1 MTANTIQ
8 ELFAK
13 PVDRPIDGVIK
24 ADDERHL
31 QIELE
36 EYVVTRE
43 VSKGLGAFTDA
54 YLHTPSANGVW
65 ISGFFGSGKSHL
77 LKMLSLLLDGE
88 RRIGATDNGELGRRP
103 VEILL
108 PKVEDEILRADLKKA
123 TAIPARSLLFNID
136 QKFDGIGGTHE
147 APILEVFM
155 KVLNELQGYYGN
167 QGYVAQF
174 EHDLNKRGQFEAFKH
189 TYQRVNG
196 RSWDND
202 RDALATVTKRSF
214 AKAYAEQFGGSE
226 DDAINVVNDAKD
238 SYRLSIEGF
247 AGRVKE
253 YLGSQPPGFRLN
265 FFVDE
270 AGQFIG
276 QERSRLLNLQ
286 TVVESL
292 ATATDGRAAVFITSQ
307 ADLEGILGQV
317 KFEQADDL
325 SKIQGRFKTKLTLAS
340 ADVQEVIQ
348 RRLLEKTPQEPEQL
362 IAIYEQEKDNF
373 TTLFR
378 FGDSSIQLKGW
389 SDCQS
394 FCGLYPFHPY
404 QLSLFQIA
412 IQQLAKHSIF
422 EGRNMAV
429 GERSMLSVF
438 QEVAK
443 AIKELPVGRLAS
455 FDQLY
460 DGIRDVIRADKQQTM
475 VTAQNQVGALELRIL
490 KALFLLKWVPG
501 FKSTARNIAI
511 LLIEA
516 PNFDIR
522 AHEQAVKEALIN
534 LESQSYLQRSG
545 EIYEFL
551 TDKEKDVEQEIKR
564 TEVADS
570 VVIKT
575 LHGIVFD
582 DVLRS
587 VKIRFEGSGSGNGND
602 YPFAQKIDDG
612 LIKGK
617 DTDVVVN
624 LVTPEHPNY
633 GNEPV
638 LISRNM
644 GGSELMAI
652 LPAKERLLDQ
662 IRSYLKSDLYIRQ
675 NGGGDDEQ
683 LNSILAVRRSQNS
696 TRRNELTRIAED
708 LLRSAV
714 LVVNGQ
720 TLSVGEGD
728 PKTRFSKAYQEL
740 IRSAFPKLKMIHGNF
755 NEATVAKVVREQDD
769 LLEGS
774 AIQLSEAEQE
784 VLVEV
789 ERSKNQAERLSAEA
803 LVRYFE
809 RKPYG
814 WSPWATLT
822 FVARLYRL
830 GKLELREKD
839 LLSSV
844 EVIEALTNSRR
855 LGGVSVRKQEQF
867 DASAIQALKR
877 FHQELFGVASSGTD
891 ARSSSEALRMAMAD
905 EAQELR
911 ELSAQTSN
919 YPFLAELKPWAEQAE
934 VLSKKGDDYLL
945 NQLSAYKNTWLA
957 ANEDLLTPLKQFL
970 KGHQKTVYDQVKAF
984 EARYGE
990 EFADLP
996 AEQVQPLQ
1004 SLLASARPFAGG
1016 LIPQANNTM
1025 TALQG
1030 LLAQR
1035 LQQVQTEALAQIKAQ
1050 EQRLKA
1056 TDDFQKLE
1064 QEQQEQVLAATTRA
1078 KADVQTASQPGRV
1091 LLRVNRYRSEEVP
1104 RQLQRLAALASP
1116 AETSTATPITV
1127 VAASALKPNCPL
1139 SQITNEAELQQ
1150 WLEALGAAARKEL
1163 DQGHRISL

>member
-8 ELFAK
+8 GLFAK

-31 QIELE
+31 QVELD

-54 YLHTPSANGVW
+54 YLHNPTANGVW

-77 LKMLSLLLDGE
+77 LKMLSLMLDGDK
-88 RRIGATDNGELGRRP
+88 RVGEQDSRP

-108 PKVEDEILRADLKKA
+108 PKVEDEIIRADLKKA
-123 TAIPARSLLFNID
+123 AGIPARSLLFNID

-174 EHDLNKRGQFEAFKH
+174 EHDLTKRGQFEAFKQ
-189 TYQRVNG
+189 TYQRVNS
-196 RSWDND
+196 RSWEND

-214 AKAYAEQFGGSE
+214 AKAYAEQFGGSD
-226 DDAINVVNDAKD
+226 DDAVKVINDAKD

-253 YLGSQPPGFRLN
+253 YLDSQPPGFRLN

-292 ATATDGRAAVFITSQ
+292 ATATDGRATVFITSQ

-348 RRLLEKTPQEPEQL
+348 RRLLAKTPDEPEQL
-362 IAIYEQEKDNF
+362 ISIYEQEKDNF

-378 FGDSSIQLKGW
+378 FGDGSIQLKGW
-389 SDCQS
+389 LDCQG

-404 QLSLFQIA
+404 QLSLFQQA
-412 IQQLAKHSIF
+412 IQSLATHSIF

-475 VTAQNQVGALELRIL
+475 VTAQNQVGPLELRIL
-490 KALFLLKWVPG
+490 KALFLLKWVPQ

-511 LLIEA
+511 LLISE

-522 AHEQAVKEALIN
+522 AHEQAVKDALIN

-545 EIYEFL
+545 EVYEFL

-564 TEVADS
+564 VEVPDS
-570 VVIKT
+570 VVVKT
-575 LHGIVFD
+575 LHGVVFD
-582 DVLRS
+582 DVLRTN
-587 VKIRFEGSGSGNGND
+587 KIRLEGEGSGNGND

-662 IRSYLKSDLYIRQ
+662 IRSYLKTDLYIRQ
-675 NGGGDDEQ
+675 NSGGEDEA
-683 LNSILAVRRSQNS
+683 LNAILAVRSRQNS
-696 TRRNELTRIAED
+696 TRRQEITQIADD
-708 LLRSAV
+708 LLRTAT

-728 PKTRFSKAYQEL
+728 PKNRFSKACQEL
-740 IRSAFPKLKMIHGNF
+740 IRSAFPKLKMIHGSF
-755 NEATVAKVVREQDD
+755 NEATVAQVVRDQDD
-769 LLEGS
+769 LLDGL
-774 AIQLSEAEQE
+774 AVQLSEAEQE

-814 WSPWATLT
+814 WSQWATLT
-822 FVARLYRL
+822 FIARLYRL
-830 GKLELREKD
+830 GKLELREKE

-844 EVIEALTNSRR
+844 EVIEALTNSRK
-855 LGGVSVRKQEQF
+855 LGGVTVRKQDQF
-867 DASAIQALKR
+867 DTSTVNALKR
-877 FHQELFGVASSGTD
+877 FHQELFNGQGLGTD
-891 ARSSSEALRMAMAD
+891 ARSTCEAFRMAMAE
-905 EAQELR
+905 EAQDLR
-911 ELSAQTSN
+911 EIAAQAAN
-919 YPFLAELKPWAEQAE
+919 YPFLAAVKPWAEQAE
-934 VLSKKGDDYLL
+934 AMAKKDDGYLL
-945 NQLSAYKNTWLA
+945 NQLGTFKDSWLDA
-957 ANEDLLTPLKQFL
+957 EEDLLTPLKQFL
-970 KGHQKTVYDQVKAF
+970 NGNQKTVYDQVRAF
-984 EARYGE
+984 ELRYGDE
-990 EFADLP
+990 LADLP
-996 AEQVQPLQ
+996 ADLVAPMRT
-1004 SLLASARPFAGG
+1004 LLASDRPYAGG
-1016 LIPQANNTM
+1016 LIPQATN
-1025 TALQG
+1025 ALTELQQQ
-1030 LLAQR
+1030 LEQR
-1035 LQQVQTEALAQIKAQ
+1035 LQQAQAKALQ
-1050 EQRLKA
+1050 EISEQEERLRA
-1056 TDDFQKLE
+1056 DADFQNLNP
-1064 QEQQEQVLAATTRA
+1064 EQQAEVLAPTAAA
-1078 KADVQTASQPGRV
+1078 KSDVQGSNKAGTA
-1091 LLRVNRYRSEEVP
+1091 LLRVNRYRSDEVP
-1104 RQLQRLAALASP
+1104 KQLQRMAALVAP
-1116 AETSTATPITV
+1116 PDRPTPEVIRV
-1127 VAASALKPNCPL
+1127 VPASALKVNCPL
-1139 SQITNEAELQQ
+1139 SQITNHVELQQ
-1150 WLEALGAAARKEL
+1150 WLDALRAAAQVEL

>member
-1 MTANTIQ
+1 MTATTIQ
-8 ELFAK
+8 GLFAK

-31 QIELE
+31 QVELD

-54 YLHTPSANGVW
+54 YLHNPTANGVW

-77 LKMLSLLLDGE
+77 LKMLSLMLDGDK
-88 RRIGATDNGELGRRP
+88 RVGEQDSRP

-108 PKVEDEILRADLKKA
+108 PKVEDEIIRADLKKA

-174 EHDLNKRGQFEAFKH
+174 EHDLNKRDQFEAFKQ

-196 RSWDND
+196 RSWEND

-226 DDAINVVNDAKD
+226 DDAIKVVSDAKD

-253 YLGSQPPGFRLN
+253 YLNSQPPGFRLN

-292 ATATDGRAAVFITSQ
+292 ATATDGRATVFITSQ

-348 RRLLEKTPQEPEQL
+348 RRLLAKDPVEPEKL
-362 IAIYEQEKDNF
+362 ISIYEQEKENF

-378 FGDSSIQLKGW
+378 FGDGSIQLKGW

-404 QLSLFQIA
+404 QLSLFQQA
-412 IQQLAKHSIF
+412 IQSLATHSIF

-475 VTAQNQVGALELRIL
+475 VTAQNQVGELELRIL
-490 KALFLLKWVPG
+490 KALFLLKWVPQ

-511 LLIEA
+511 LLIQE

-522 AHEQAVKEALIN
+522 AHEQAVKDALIN

-564 TEVADS
+564 VEVPDS
-570 VVIKT
+570 VVVKT
-575 LHGIVFD
+575 LHGVVFD

-587 VKIRFEGSGSGNGND
+587 NKIRFEDIGND

-612 LIKGK
+612 LIKGR
-617 DTDVVVN
+617 DTDVMVN

-633 GNEPV
+633 GSEGI
-638 LISRNM
+638 LHSRNM
-644 GGSELMAI
+644 GGTELMAI
-652 LPAKERLLDQ
+652 LPAKDRLLDQ
-662 IRSYLKSDLYIRQ
+662 IRSYLKTDLYIRQ
-675 NGGGDDEQ
+675 NSGGEDEA
-683 LNSILAVRRSQNS
+683 LNAILAVRSRQNS
-696 TRRNELTRIAED
+696 ARRQEITQIADD
-708 LLRSAV
+708 LLRTAV

-728 PKTRFSKAYQEL
+728 PKNRFSKAYQEL
-740 IRSAFPKLKMIHGNF
+740 IRSAFPKLKMIRGSF
-755 NEATVAKVVREQDD
+755 SEATVAQVVKEQDD

-784 VLVEV
+784 VLVDV
-789 ERSKNQAERLSAEA
+789 ERLQKLGERLSAED
-803 LVRYFE
+803 LVR
-809 RKPYG
+809 K
-814 WSPWATLT
+814 
-822 FVARLYRL
+822 
-830 GKLELREKD
+830 
-839 LLSSV
+839 
-844 EVIEALTNSRR
+844 
-855 LGGVSVRKQEQF
+855 
-867 DASAIQALKR
+867 
-877 FHQELFGVASSGTD
+877 
-891 ARSSSEALRMAMAD
+891 
-905 EAQELR
+905 
-911 ELSAQTSN
+911 
-919 YPFLAELKPWAEQAE
+919 
-934 VLSKKGDDYLL
+934 
-945 NQLSAYKNTWLA
+945 
-957 ANEDLLTPLKQFL
+957 
-970 KGHQKTVYDQVKAF
+970 F
-984 EARYGE
+984 EARPYG
-990 EFADLP
+990 
-996 AEQVQPLQ
+996 
-1004 SLLASARPFAGG
+1004 
-1016 LIPQANNTM
+1016 
-1025 TALQG
+1025 
-1030 LLAQR
+1030 
-1035 LQQVQTEALAQIKAQ
+1035 
-1050 EQRLKA
+1050 
-1056 TDDFQKLE
+1056 
-1064 QEQQEQVLAATTRA
+1064 
-1078 KADVQTASQPGRV
+1078 
-1091 LLRVNRYRSEEVP
+1091 
-1104 RQLQRLAALASP
+1104 
-1116 AETSTATPITV
+1116 
-1127 VAASALKPNCPL
+1127 
-1139 SQITNEAELQQ
+1139 
-1150 WLEALGAAARKEL
+1150 
-1163 DQGHRISL
+1163 

>member
-1 MTANTIQ
+1 MTATTIQ
-8 ELFAK
+8 GLFAK

-31 QIELE
+31 QVELD

-54 YLHTPSANGVW
+54 YLHNPTANGVW

-77 LKMLSLLLDGE
+77 LKMLSLMLDGDK
-88 RRIGATDNGELGRRP
+88 RVGEQDSRP

-108 PKVEDEILRADLKKA
+108 PKVEDEIIRADLKKA

-174 EHDLNKRGQFEAFKH
+174 EHDLNKRGQFEAFKQ

-196 RSWDND
+196 RSWEND

-226 DDAINVVNDAKD
+226 DDAIKVVSDAKD

-253 YLGSQPPGFRLN
+253 YLDSQPPSFRLN

-292 ATATDGRAAVFITSQ
+292 ATATDGRATVFITSQ

-348 RRLLEKTPQEPEQL
+348 RRLLAKNPDEPDQL
-362 IAIYEQEKDNF
+362 IAIYEQEKENF

-378 FGDSSIQLKGW
+378 FGDGSIQLKGW
-389 SDCQS
+389 GDCQG

-404 QLSLFQIA
+404 QLSLFQQA
-412 IQQLAKHSIF
+412 IQSLATHSIF

-475 VTAQNQVGALELRIL
+475 VTAQNQVGPLELRIL
-490 KALFLLKWVPG
+490 KALFLLKWVPQ

-511 LLIEA
+511 LLIQA

-522 AHEQAVKEALIN
+522 AHEQAVKDALIN

-545 EIYEFL
+545 EVYEFL

-564 TEVADS
+564 VEVPDS
-570 VVIKT
+570 VVVKT
-575 LHGIVFD
+575 LHGVVFD
-582 DVLRS
+582 DVLRTN
-587 VKIRFEGSGSGNGND
+587 KIRLEGEGSGNGND

-662 IRSYLKSDLYIRQ
+662 IRSYLKTDLYIRQ
-675 NGGGDDEQ
+675 NSGGEDEA
-683 LNSILAVRRSQNS
+683 LNAILAVRSRQNS
-696 TRRNELTRIAED
+696 TRRQEITQIADD
-708 LLRSAV
+708 LLRTAV

-728 PKTRFSKAYQEL
+728 PKNRFSKAYQEL
-740 IRSAFPKLKMIHGNF
+740 IRSAFPKLKMIRGNF
-755 NEATVAKVVREQDD
+755 SEATVAQVVKEQDD

-814 WSPWATLT
+814 WSNWATLT
-822 FVARLYRL
+822 FIARLYRL
-830 GKLELREKD
+830 GKLELREKE

-844 EVIEALTNSRR
+844 EVIEALTNSRK

-867 DASAIQALKR
+867 DTSTVNALKR
-877 FHQELFGVASSGTD
+877 FHQELFNVQSLGTD
-891 ARSSSEALRMAMAD
+891 ARSTCEAFRMAMAE
-905 EAQELR
+905 EAQDLR
-911 ELSAQTSN
+911 EMAAQAHS
-919 YPFLAELKPWAEQAE
+919 YSFLTAVKPWAEQAE
-934 VLSKKGDDYLL
+934 AMARKDDAYLL
-945 NQLSAYKNTWLA
+945 NQLGSFKDSWLDA
-957 ANEDLLTPLKQFL
+957 EEDLLTPLKQFL
-970 KGHQKTVYDQVKAF
+970 KGNQKTVYDQVKAF
-984 EARYGE
+984 EARYGDDL
-990 EFADLP
+990 ADLP
-996 AEQVQPLQ
+996 ADLVAPMRT
-1004 SLLASARPFAGG
+1004 LLTSDRPYAGG
-1016 LIPQANNTM
+1016 LIPQATN
-1025 TALQG
+1025 ALTE
-1030 LLAQR
+1030 
-1035 LQQVQTEALAQIKAQ
+1035 LQQQL
-1050 EQRLKA
+1050 EQRLLQAQAKA
-1056 TDDFQKLE
+1056 LQEISEQEERLRADADFQNLNP
-1064 QEQQEQVLAATTRA
+1064 EQQAEVLAPTAAA
-1078 KADVQTASQPGRV
+1078 KSDVQGSNKAGTA
-1091 LLRVNRYRSEEVP
+1091 LLRVNRYRSDEVP
-1104 RQLQRLAALASP
+1104 KQLQRMAALVAP
-1116 AETSTATPITV
+1116 PDRPTPEVIRV
-1127 VAASALKPNCPL
+1127 VPASALKVNCPL
-1139 SQITNEAELQQ
+1139 SQITNHVELQQ
-1150 WLEALGAAARKEL
+1150 WLDALRAAAQVEL

>member
-1 MTANTIQ
+1 MTATTIQ
-8 ELFAK
+8 ELFSK
-13 PVDRPIDGVIK
+13 RVDRPIDGVIK

-31 QIELE
+31 QVELD
-36 EYVVTRE
+36 EYVITRE
-43 VSKGLGAFTDA
+43 VSKGLGAFIDA
-54 YLHTPSANGVW
+54 YLHNPTANGVW

-77 LKMLSLLLDGE
+77 LKMLSLMLDGE
-88 RRIGATDNGELGRRP
+88 KRVGPHNSRP

-174 EHDLNKRGQFEAFKH
+174 EHDLNKRGQFEAFKQ
-189 TYQRVNG
+189 TYERVNG

-226 DDAINVVNDAKD
+226 DDAIKVINDAKD

-247 AGRVKE
+247 ASRVKE

-292 ATATDGRAAVFITSQ
+292 ASATDGRATVFITSQ

-348 RRLLEKTPQEPEQL
+348 RRLLAKTPDEPEQL
-362 IAIYEQEKDNF
+362 IDIYEREKDNF

-378 FGDSSIQLKGW
+378 FGDGSIQLKGW
-389 SDCQS
+389 SDCQG

-404 QLSLFQIA
+404 QLSLFQQA
-412 IQQLAKHSIF
+412 IQSLATHSIF

-438 QEVAK
+438 QQVAM

-460 DGIRDVIRADKQQTM
+460 DGINEVIRGDKKQTM
-475 VTAQNQVGALELRIL
+475 VLAQNRVDPLELRIL
-490 KALFLLKWVPG
+490 KALFLLKWVPQ

-511 LLIEA
+511 LLIQE

-522 AHEQAVKEALIN
+522 AHEQAIREALIS

-570 VVIKT
+570 QVIKT
-575 LHGIVFD
+575 LHGVVFD
-582 DVLRS
+582 DVLRNN
-587 VKIRFEGSGSGNGND
+587 KIRFEGEGSGNGND

-617 DTDVVVN
+617 ETDVVVN
-624 LVTPEHPNY
+624 LITPEHPHY
-633 GNEPV
+633 GNEAI
-638 LISRNM
+638 LHSRNF

-652 LPAKERLLDQ
+652 IPAEGRLTEQ
-662 IRSYLKSDLYIRQ
+662 VRSYLKTDLYIRQ
-675 NGGGDDEQ
+675 NSGSDDET
-683 LNSILAVRRSQNS
+683 LNSILAVRNRQNT
-696 TRRNELTRIAED
+696 TRRQEINLLAAD
-708 LLRSAV
+708 LLRKAT

-728 PKTRFSKAYQEL
+728 PKIRFNKAYQEL
-740 IRSAFPKLKMIHGNF
+740 ILSAFPKLKMIHGSF
-755 NEATVAKVVREQDD
+755 SEATVAKVVKEQDD

-789 ERSKNQAERLSAEA
+789 ERQLKLGERLTAAYLVGKFEA
-803 LVRYFE
+803 
-809 RKPYG
+809 KPYG
-814 WSPWATLT
+814 WGNWATLT
-822 FVARLYRL
+822 FIARLYRL
-830 GKLELREKD
+830 GKLELREKE

-844 EVIEALTNSRR
+844 EVIDALTNSRR
-855 LGGVSVRKQEQF
+855 LPGVNVRKQDQF
-867 DASAIQALKR
+867 DTSSVNALQR
-877 FHQELFGVASSGTD
+877 FHQDLFGVQGKGTD
-891 ARSSSEALRMAMAD
+891 ARSTAEAFRMAMAD
-905 EAQELR
+905 EAQELGVI
-911 ELSAQTSN
+911 SVKADA
-919 YPFLAELKPWAEQAE
+919 YPFLAAIEPWAKQAGE
-934 VLSKKGDDYLL
+934 LSKKDDGYLL
-945 NQLSAYKNTWLA
+945 NQLSSFKADWLDA
-957 ANEDLLTPLKQFL
+957 EQELLTPLKQFI
-970 KGHQKTVYDQVKAF
+970 KGNQKTVYDQVKAF
-984 EARYGE
+984 EARYGD
-990 EFADLP
+990 EFADFP
-996 AEQVQPLQ
+996 TDQVEPLRA
-1004 SLLASARPFAGG
+1004 LLASSKPYGGG
-1016 LIPQANNTM
+1016 LIPKAS
-1025 TALQG
+1025 TAMVELQNQ
-1030 LLAQR
+1030 LERR
-1035 LQQVQTEALAQIKAQ
+1035 LQQMQEAALQQIEEQ
-1050 EQRLKA
+1050 EARLKA
-1056 TDDFQKLE
+1056 DAAYQQLSG
-1064 QEQQEQVLAATTRA
+1064 EQQSQVLEATIKA
-1078 KADVQTASQPGRV
+1078 KADVHSALQPGRV
-1091 LLRVNRYRSEEVP
+1091 TMRVNRYRNEEVP
-1104 RQLQRLAALASP
+1104 KQLQLVAALAAP
-1116 AETSTATPITV
+1116 ADMGQAVLIKV
-1127 VAASALKPNCPL
+1127 VAAASL
-1139 SQITNEAELQQ
+1139 SPSCSLNQISNSAELQQ
-1150 WLEALGAAARKEL
+1150 WLEAVRAAAQNEL
-1163 DQGHRISL
+1163 DQGHWISL

>member
-1 MTANTIQ
+1 
-8 ELFAK
+8 
-13 PVDRPIDGVIK
+13 
-24 ADDERHL
+24 
-31 QIELE
+31 
-36 EYVVTRE
+36 
-43 VSKGLGAFTDA
+43 
-54 YLHTPSANGVW
+54 VW

-77 LKMLSLLLDGE
+77 LKMLSLMLDGDKRVPSE
-88 RRIGATDNGELGRRP
+88 QPGEQSKRP

-174 EHDLNKRGQFEAFKH
+174 EHDLNKRGQFEAFKQ

-196 RSWDND
+196 RSWEND

-226 DDAINVVNDAKD
+226 DDAIKVVSDAKD

-253 YLGSQPPGFRLN
+253 YLDSQPPSFRLN

-292 ATATDGRAAVFITSQ
+292 ATATDGRATVFITSQ

-348 RRLLEKTPQEPEQL
+348 RRLLAKNPDEPDQL
-362 IAIYEQEKDNF
+362 IAIYEQEKENF

-378 FGDSSIQLKGW
+378 FGDGSIQLKGW
-389 SDCQS
+389 GDCQG

-404 QLSLFQIA
+404 QLSLFQQA
-412 IQQLAKHSIF
+412 IQSLATHSIF

-475 VTAQNQVGALELRIL
+475 VTAQNQVGPLELRIL
-490 KALFLLKWVPG
+490 KALFLLKWVPQ

-511 LLIEA
+511 LLIQA

-522 AHEQAVKEALIN
+522 AHEQAVKDALIN

-545 EIYEFL
+545 EVYEFL

-564 TEVADS
+564 VEVPDS
-570 VVIKT
+570 VVVKT
-575 LHGIVFD
+575 LHGVVFD
-582 DVLRS
+582 DVLRTN
-587 VKIRFEGSGSGNGND
+587 KIRLEGEGSGNGND

-662 IRSYLKSDLYIRQ
+662 IRSYLKTDLYIRQ
-675 NGGGDDEQ
+675 NSGGEDEA
-683 LNSILAVRRSQNS
+683 LNAILAVRSRQNS
-696 TRRNELTRIAED
+696 TRRQEITQIADD
-708 LLRSAV
+708 LLRTAV

-728 PKTRFSKAYQEL
+728 PKNRFSKAYQEL
-740 IRSAFPKLKMIHGNF
+740 IRSAFPKLKMIRGNF
-755 NEATVAKVVREQDD
+755 SEATVAQVVKEQDD

-814 WSPWATLT
+814 WSNWATLT
-822 FVARLYRL
+822 FIARLYRL
-830 GKLELREKD
+830 GKLELREKE

-844 EVIEALTNSRR
+844 EVIEALTNSRK

-867 DASAIQALKR
+867 DTSSVNALKR
-877 FHQELFGVASSGTD
+877 FHQELFNVQSLGTD
-891 ARSSSEALRMAMAD
+891 ARSTCEAFRMAMAE
-905 EAQELR
+905 EAQDLR
-911 ELSAQTSN
+911 EMAAQAHS
-919 YPFLAELKPWAEQAE
+919 YSFLTAVKPWAEQAE
-934 VLSKKGDDYLL
+934 AMARKDDAYLL
-945 NQLSAYKNTWLA
+945 NQLGSFKDSWLDA
-957 ANEDLLTPLKQFL
+957 EEDLLTPLKQFL
-970 KGHQKTVYDQVKAF
+970 KGNQKSVYDQVKAF
-984 EARYGE
+984 EARYGDDL
-990 EFADLP
+990 ADLP
-996 AEQVQPLQ
+996 ADLVAPMRT
-1004 SLLASARPFAGG
+1004 LLASDRPYAGG
-1016 LIPQANNTM
+1016 LIPQAT
-1025 TALQG
+1025 TAITE
-1030 LLAQR
+1030 
-1035 LQQVQTEALAQIKAQ
+1035 LQQQL
-1050 EQRLKA
+1050 EQRLLQAKA
-1056 TDDFQKLE
+1056 KALQEISEQEERLRADADFQNLNP
-1064 QEQQEQVLAATTRA
+1064 EQQAEVLAPTAAA
-1078 KADVQTASQPGRV
+1078 KSDVQGSNKAGTA
-1091 LLRVNRYRSEEVP
+1091 LLRVNRYRSDEVP
-1104 RQLQRLAALASP
+1104 KQLQRMAALVAP
-1116 AETSTATPITV
+1116 PDRPTPEVIRV
-1127 VAASALKPNCPL
+1127 VPASALKVSCPL
-1139 SQITNEAELQQ
+1139 SQITNHVELQQ
-1150 WLEALGAAARKEL
+1150 WLDALRAAAQVEL

>member
-1 MTANTIQ
+1 MTATTIQ
-8 ELFAK
+8 GLFAK

-31 QIELE
+31 QVELD

-54 YLHTPSANGVW
+54 YLHNPTANGVW

-77 LKMLSLLLDGE
+77 LKMLSLMLDSDKRVGE
-88 RRIGATDNGELGRRP
+88 QDSRP

-108 PKVEDEILRADLKKA
+108 PKVEDEIIRADLKKA

-174 EHDLNKRGQFEAFKH
+174 EHDLNKRGQFEAFKQ

-196 RSWDND
+196 RSWEND

-226 DDAINVVNDAKD
+226 DDAIKVINDAKD

-253 YLGSQPPGFRLN
+253 YLDSQPPGFRLN

-292 ATATDGRAAVFITSQ
+292 ATATDGRATVFITSQ

-348 RRLLEKTPQEPEQL
+348 RRLLAKTPDEPKQL
-362 IAIYEQEKDNF
+362 ISIYEQEKDNF
-373 TTLFR
+373 TTLYR
-378 FGDSSIQLKGW
+378 FSDGSIQLKGW

-404 QLSLFQIA
+404 QLSLFQQA
-412 IQQLAKHSIF
+412 IQSLASHSIF

-475 VTAQNQVGALELRIL
+475 VTAQNQVGELELRIL
-490 KALFLLKWVPG
+490 KALFLLKWVPQ

-511 LLIEA
+511 LLINE

-522 AHEQAVKEALIN
+522 AHEQAVKDALIN

-545 EIYEFL
+545 EVYEFL

-564 TEVADS
+564 VEVSDS
-570 VVIKT
+570 VVVKT
-575 LHGIVFD
+575 LHGVVFD

-587 VKIRFEGSGSGNGND
+587 NKIRFEDNGND

-617 DTDVVVN
+617 ESDVVVN

-633 GNEPV
+633 GSESI
-638 LISRNM
+638 LHSRNM
-644 GGSELMAI
+644 GGTELMAI
-652 LPAKERLLDQ
+652 LPAKDRLLDQ
-662 IRSYLKSDLYIRQ
+662 IRSHLKTDLYIRQ
-675 NGGGDDEQ
+675 NSGSEDEA
-683 LNSILAVRRSQNS
+683 LNAILAVRAKQNS
-696 TRRNELTRIAED
+696 ARRQEITRQAEE
-708 LLRSAV
+708 LLRTTP

-740 IRSAFPKLKMIHGNF
+740 IRSAFPKLKMIRGNF
-755 NEATVAKVVREQDD
+755 SEATVAQVVREQDD
-769 LLEGS
+769 LLEGA
-774 AIQLSEAEQE
+774 AIQLAEAEQE
-784 VLVEV
+784 VLVDV
-789 ERSKNQAERLSAEA
+789 ERQQKLGERLSADD
-803 LVRYFE
+803 LVRKFE
-809 RKPYG
+809 ARPYG
-814 WSPWATLT
+814 WSNWATLT
-822 FVARLYRL
+822 FIARLYRL
-830 GKLELREKD
+830 GKLELREKE

-867 DASAIQALKR
+867 DTSTVNALKR
-877 FHQELFGVASSGTD
+877 FHQELFNVQSLGTD
-891 ARSSSEALRMAMAD
+891 ARSTCEAFRMAMRE
-905 EAQELR
+905 EAQDLR
-911 ELSAQTSN
+911 EIAAQAAN
-919 YPFLAELKPWAEQAE
+919 YPFLAAVKPWAEQAE
-934 VLSKKGDDYLL
+934 AMAKKDDGYLL
-945 NQLSAYKNTWLA
+945 NQLDSFKNSWLDA
-957 ANEDLLTPLKQFL
+957 EEDLLTPLKQFL
-970 KGHQKTVYDQVKAF
+970 NGNQKTVYDEVRAF
-984 EARYGE
+984 ELRYGD

-996 AEQVQPLQ
+996 AEQVAPLKK
-1004 SLLASARPFAGG
+1004 LLESDKPYAGG
-1016 LIPQANNTM
+1016 LIPQANSAM
-1025 TALQG
+1025 AELQRQLSERLAEAKAKALQEISE
-1030 LLAQR
+1030 Q
-1035 LQQVQTEALAQIKAQ
+1035 EA
-1050 EQRLKA
+1050 RLKA
-1056 TDDFQKLE
+1056 TADFQKLDTS
-1064 QEQQEQVLAATTRA
+1064 QQEQVLAATASA
-1078 KADVQTASQPGRV
+1078 KADVEAASQPGRA
-1091 LLRVNRYRSEEVP
+1091 LLRVNRYRAEEVP
-1104 RQLQRLAALASP
+1104 KQLQRMAALAAP
-1116 AETSTATPITV
+1116 ADTSTAAPITV
-1127 VAASALKPNCPL
+1127 VAASALKVNCPL
-1139 SQITNEAELQQ
+1139 SQITNNQELQQ
-1150 WLEALGAAARKEL
+1150 WLDALRASAQAEL

>member
-31 QIELE
+31 QVELD

-54 YLHTPSANGVW
+54 YLHNPTANGVW

-77 LKMLSLLLDGE
+77 LKMLSLMLDSEKRLPSEQGDE
-88 RRIGATDNGELGRRP
+88 PGNRP

-108 PKVEDEILRADLKKA
+108 PKVEDEIIRADLRKA
-123 TAIPARSLLFNID
+123 TGIPARSLLFNID

-174 EHDLNKRGQFEAFKH
+174 EHDLNKRGQFEAFKQ
-189 TYQRVNG
+189 TYQRVIG

-226 DDAINVVNDAKD
+226 DDAVKVINDAKD

-247 AGRVKE
+247 AARVRD
-253 YLGSQPPGFRLN
+253 YLDGQPPGFRLN

-292 ATATDGRAAVFITSQ
+292 ATATDGRATVFITSQ

-348 RRLLEKTPQEPEQL
+348 RRLLAKTPDEPEPL

-373 TTLFR
+373 TTLYR
-378 FGDSSIQLKGW
+378 FGDGSIQLKGW
-389 SDCQS
+389 LDCQG

-404 QLSLFQIA
+404 QLSLFQQA
-412 IQQLAKHSIF
+412 IQSLATHSIF

-475 VTAQNQVGALELRIL
+475 VTAQNQVGPLELRIL
-490 KALFLLKWVPG
+490 KALFLLKWVPQ

-511 LLIEA
+511 LLIQE

-522 AHEQAVKEALIN
+522 AHEQAVKDALIN

-545 EIYEFL
+545 EVYEFL

-564 TEVADS
+564 VEVSDS
-570 VVIKT
+570 DVIKA
-575 LHGIVFD
+575 LHRVVFD

-587 VKIRFEGSGSGNGND
+587 NKIRFEDNGND

-617 DTDVVVN
+617 DTDVAVN

-633 GNEPV
+633 GNEAI
-638 LISRNM
+638 LHSRNM
-644 GGSELMAI
+644 GGSELMAV
-652 LPAKERLLDQ
+652 LPSKERLLEQ
-662 IRSYLKSDLYIRQ
+662 IRSQLKTDLYIRQ
-675 NGGGDDEQ
+675 NSGSEDETLNAILAIRAKQNGTRRQEITNLAEEQ
-683 LNSILAVRRSQNS
+683 LR
-696 TRRNELTRIAED
+696 T
-708 LLRSAV
+708 AV

-728 PKTRFSKAYQEL
+728 PKNRFSKAYQEL
-740 IRSAFPKLKMIHGNF
+740 IRSAFPKLKMIRGNF
-755 NEATVAKVVREQDD
+755 SEATVAQVVRDQDD
-769 LLEGS
+769 LLDGL
-774 AIQLSEAEQE
+774 AVQLSEAEQE

-789 ERSKNQAERLSAEA
+789 ERSKNQAERLSTEA
-803 LVRYFE
+803 LVHHFE

-814 WSPWATLT
+814 WSNWATLT
-822 FVARLYRL
+822 FIARLYRL

-867 DASAIQALKR
+867 DTSAIQALKR
-877 FHQELFGVASSGTD
+877 FHQDLFGVASSGTD

-911 ELSAQTSN
+911 ELAAQTSN
-919 YPFLAELKPWAEQAE
+919 YSFLAELKPWAERADL
-934 VLSKKGDDYLL
+934 LSKKGDDYLL
-945 NQLSAYKNTWLA
+945 NQLSTYKDDWLDA
-957 ANEDLLTPLKQFL
+957 DEDLLTPLKQFL
-970 KGHQKTVYDQVKAF
+970 KGNQKTVFDQVRAF

-996 AEQVQPLQ
+996 AEHVQPLQ
-1004 SLLASARPFAGG
+1004 SLLASDRPFAGG
-1016 LIPQANNTM
+1016 LIPQANNAM

-1030 LLAQR
+1030 LLSER
-1035 LQQVQTEALAQIKAQ
+1035 LQQVQTEALEQINAQ
-1050 EQRLKA
+1050 EHRLKA
-1056 TDDFQKLE
+1056 TTDFQKLE
-1064 QEQQEQVLAATTRA
+1064 REQQEQVLAATTRA
-1078 KADVQTASQPGRV
+1078 KADVQAASQPGRV
-1091 LLRVNRYRSEEVP
+1091 LMRVNRYRAEEVP
-1104 RQLQRLAALASP
+1104 KQLQRMAALTAP
-1116 AETSTATPITV
+1116 PETATATPITV
-1127 VAASALKPNCPL
+1127 VAHSALKVDCPL

-1150 WLEALGAAARKEL
+1150 WLEALGAAARREL

>member
-1 MTANTIQ
+1 MTATTIQ
-8 ELFAK
+8 GLFAK
-13 PVDRPIDGVIK
+13 RVDRPIDGVIK

-31 QIELE
+31 QIELD

-54 YLHTPSANGVW
+54 YLHNPTANGVW

-77 LKMLSLLLDGE
+77 LKMLSLMLDSEKRIPSQQPGE
-88 RRIGATDNGELGRRP
+88 QDSRP

-108 PKVEDEILRADLKKA
+108 PKVEDEIIRADLKKA

-174 EHDLNKRGQFEAFKH
+174 EHDLNKRGQFEAFKQ

-196 RSWDND
+196 RSWEND

-214 AKAYAEQFGGSE
+214 ARAYAEQFGGSE
-226 DDAINVVNDAKD
+226 DDAIKVVSDAKD

-253 YLGSQPPGFRLN
+253 YLDSQPPGFRLN

-292 ATATDGRAAVFITSQ
+292 ATATDGRATVFITSQ

-348 RRLLEKTPQEPEQL
+348 RRLLAKDPDEPEQL
-362 IAIYEQEKDNF
+362 ISIYEQEKENF
-373 TTLFR
+373 TTLYR
-378 FGDSSIQLKGW
+378 FSDGSIQLKGW

-404 QLSLFQIA
+404 QLSLFQQA
-412 IQQLAKHSIF
+412 IQSLATHSIF

-475 VTAQNQVGALELRIL
+475 VTAQNQVGELELRIL
-490 KALFLLKWVPG
+490 KALFLLKWVPP
-501 FKSTARNIAI
+501 FKSTARNISI
-511 LLIEA
+511 LLINQ

-522 AHEQAVKEALIN
+522 SHEQAVKDALIN

-570 VVIKT
+570 VVIKS
-575 LHGIVFD
+575 LHSVVFD

-587 VKIRFEGSGSGNGND
+587 NKIRFEDNGND

-617 DTDVVVN
+617 ESDVVVN

-633 GNEPV
+633 GSEGI
-638 LISRNM
+638 LHSRNM
-644 GGSELMAI
+644 GGTELMAI
-652 LPAKERLLDQ
+652 LPAKDRLLDQ
-662 IRSYLKSDLYIRQ
+662 IRSHLKTDLYIRQ
-675 NGGGDDEQ
+675 NSGSEDEA
-683 LNSILAVRRSQNS
+683 LNAILQVRARQNS
-696 TRRNELTRIAED
+696 ARRQEITRQAEE
-708 LLRSAV
+708 LLRSAP

-720 TLSVGEGD
+720 TLLVGEGD

-740 IRSAFPKLKMIHGNF
+740 IRSAFPKLKMIRGNF
-755 NEATVAKVVREQDD
+755 SEATVAQVVREQDD
-769 LLEGS
+769 LLEGA

-784 VLVEV
+784 VLVDV
-789 ERSKNQAERLSAEA
+789 ERQQKLGERLSAED
-803 LVRYFE
+803 LVRKFE
-809 RKPYG
+809 ARPYG
-814 WSPWATLT
+814 WSNWATLT
-822 FVARLYRL
+822 FIARLYRL
-830 GKLELREKD
+830 GKLELREKE

-855 LGGVSVRKQEQF
+855 LGGVSVRKQEVY
-867 DASAIQALKR
+867 DTSTVNALKR
-877 FHQELFGVASSGTD
+877 FHQELFNVQSLGTD
-891 ARSSSEALRMAMAD
+891 ARSTCEAFRMAMAE
-905 EAQELR
+905 EAQDLR
-911 ELSAQTSN
+911 EIAAQSAN
-919 YPFLAELKPWAEQAE
+919 YPFLAAVKPWAEQAE
-934 VLSKKGDDYLL
+934 AMAKKDDGYLL
-945 NQLSAYKNTWLA
+945 NQLNTFKDSWLDA
-957 ANEDLLTPLKQFL
+957 EEDLITPLKQFL
-970 KGHQKTVYDQVKAF
+970 NGNQKTVYDEVRAF
-984 EARYGE
+984 ELRYGD

-996 AEQVQPLQ
+996 AEQVRPLRM
-1004 SLLASARPFAGG
+1004 LLESDKPFAGG
-1016 LIPQANNTM
+1016 LIPQAKSAIVELQKQLGERLAAAKAK
-1025 TALQG
+1025 ALEEISEQ
-1030 LLAQR
+1030 
-1035 LQQVQTEALAQIKAQ
+1035 EA
-1050 EQRLKA
+1050 RLKA
-1056 TDDFQKLE
+1056 TADFQKLE
-1064 QEQQEQVLAATTRA
+1064 TSKQEQVLAATAAA
-1078 KADVQTASQPGRV
+1078 KTDVEAASQPGRAM
-1091 LLRVNRYRSEEVP
+1091 LRVSRYRNEEVP
-1104 RQLQRLAALASP
+1104 KQLERMAALVAP
-1116 AETSTATPITV
+1116 PDRPTPELIKV
-1127 VAASALKPNCPL
+1127 VPASALKVNCPL
-1139 SQITNEAELQQ
+1139 SQITNSQELQQ
-1150 WLEALGAAARKEL
+1150 WLDALRASAQAEL
-1163 DQGHRISL
+1163 EQGHRISL

>member
-1 MTANTIQ
+1 MTATTIQ
-8 ELFAK
+8 GLFAK

-31 QIELE
+31 QVELD

-54 YLHTPSANGVW
+54 YLHNPTANGVW

-77 LKMLSLLLDGE
+77 LKMLSLMLDSEKRVPSDQPGQQD
-88 RRIGATDNGELGRRP
+88 TRP

-108 PKVEDEILRADLKKA
+108 PKVEDEIIRADLKKA
-123 TAIPARSLLFNID
+123 AAIPSRSLLFNID

-174 EHDLNKRGQFEAFKH
+174 EHDLNKRGQFEAFKQ
-189 TYQRVNG
+189 TYQQVNG
-196 RSWDND
+196 RSWEND

-226 DDAINVVNDAKD
+226 DDAVKVINDAKD

-247 AGRVKE
+247 ADRVKE
-253 YLGSQPPGFRLN
+253 YLDSQPPGFRLN

-292 ATATDGRAAVFITSQ
+292 ATATDGRATVFITSQ
-307 ADLEGILGQV
+307 ADLESILGQP

-348 RRLLEKTPQEPEQL
+348 RRLLAKTPDEPEQL
-362 IAIYEQEKDNF
+362 ISIYEQEKENF
-373 TTLFR
+373 ATLYR
-378 FGDSSIQLKGW
+378 FSNDSVQLKGW
-389 SDCQS
+389 LDCQG

-404 QLSLFQIA
+404 QLSLFQTA
-412 IQQLAKHSIF
+412 IQTLAAHSIF

-443 AIKELPVGRLAS
+443 AIKGLPVGRLAS

-475 VTAQNQVGALELRIL
+475 VSAQNQVGELELRIL
-490 KALFLLKWVPG
+490 KALFLLKWVPQ
-501 FKSTARNIAI
+501 FKSTERNIAI
-511 LLIEA
+511 LLINE

-522 AHEQAVKEALIN
+522 AHEQAVKDALIN
-534 LESQSYLQRSG
+534 LTSQSYLQRNG

-564 TEVADS
+564 VEVSDS
-570 VVIKT
+570 VVVKF
-575 LHGIVFD
+575 LHGVVFD
-582 DVLRS
+582 DVLLS
-587 VKIRFEGSGSGNGND
+587 NKIRFEDNGND

-633 GNEPV
+633 GSESI
-638 LISRNM
+638 LHSRNM
-644 GGSELMAI
+644 GGTELMAI
-652 LPAKERLLDQ
+652 LPAQDRLLDQ
-662 IRSYLKSDLYIRQ
+662 IRSHLKTDLYIRQ
-675 NGGGDDEQ
+675 NSGSEDEA
-683 LNSILAVRRSQNS
+683 LNAILAVRAKQNS
-696 TRRNELTRIAED
+696 ARRQEITCQAKD
-708 LLRSAV
+708 LLRMAP

-720 TLSVGEGD
+720 TLSVGESD

-740 IRSAFPKLKMIHGNF
+740 IRSAFPKLKMVRGKF
-755 NEATVAKVVREQDD
+755 SEATVAQVVREQDD

-784 VLVEV
+784 VLVDV
-789 ERSKNQAERLSAEA
+789 ERQQKLGERLSAED
-803 LVRYFE
+803 LVRKFE
-809 RKPYG
+809 IRPYG
-814 WSPWATLT
+814 WSNWATLT
-822 FVARLYRL
+822 FIARLYRL
-830 GKLELREKD
+830 GKLELREKE

-867 DASAIQALKR
+867 DTSTVNALKR
-877 FHQELFGVASSGTD
+877 FHQELFSVQSLGTD
-891 ARSSSEALRMAMAD
+891 ARSTCEAFRMAMAE
-905 EAQELR
+905 EAQDLR
-911 ELSAQTSN
+911 EIAAQGSS
-919 YPFLAELKPWAEQAE
+919 YPFLGAVKPWAKQAE
-934 VLSKKGDDYLL
+934 AMAKKEDSFLL
-945 NQLSAYKNTWLA
+945 NQLNTFKDSWLDA
-957 ANEDLLTPLKQFL
+957 EEDLLTPLKQFL
-970 KGHQKTVYDQVKAF
+970 NGNQKTVYDEVRAF
-984 EARYGE
+984 ELRYGD

-996 AEQVQPLQ
+996 AEQVAPLRK
-1004 SLLASARPFAGG
+1004 LLESDRPYAGG
-1016 LIPQANNTM
+1016 LIPQANSAM
-1025 TALQG
+1025 AELQRQLSERLAEVKAKALQEISE
-1030 LLAQR
+1030 Q
-1035 LQQVQTEALAQIKAQ
+1035 EA
-1050 EQRLKA
+1050 RLKA
-1056 TDDFQKLE
+1056 TADFQQLDTS
-1064 QEQQEQVLAATTRA
+1064 QQEQVLAETAGA
-1078 KADVQTASQPGRV
+1078 KADVEAASQPGRA
-1091 LLRVNRYRSEEVP
+1091 LLRVNRYRAEEVP
-1104 RQLQRLAALASP
+1104 KQLQRMAALAAP
-1116 AETSTATPITV
+1116 ADTPTAAPITV
-1127 VAASALKPNCPL
+1127 VAASALKVNCPL
-1139 SQITNEAELQQ
+1139 SQITNSQELQQ
-1150 WLEALGAAARKEL
+1150 WLDALRASAQAEL
-1163 DQGHRISL
+1163 DEGHRISL

>member
-1 MTANTIQ
+1 MTATTIQ
-8 ELFAK
+8 GLFAK

-31 QIELE
+31 QVELD

-54 YLHTPSANGVW
+54 YLHNPTANGVW

-77 LKMLSLLLDGE
+77 LKMLSLMLDSEKRVGE
-88 RRIGATDNGELGRRP
+88 QDNRP

-108 PKVEDEILRADLKKA
+108 PKVEDEIIRADLRKA
-123 TAIPARSLLFNID
+123 TGIPARSLLFNID

-174 EHDLNKRGQFEAFKH
+174 EHDLNKRGQFEAFKQ

-196 RSWDND
+196 RSWEND

-226 DDAINVVNDAKD
+226 DDAIKVVSDAKD

-253 YLGSQPPGFRLN
+253 YLDSQPPGFRLN

-292 ATATDGRAAVFITSQ
+292 ATATDGRATVFITSQ

-348 RRLLEKTPQEPEQL
+348 RRLLAKTPDEPEQL
-362 IAIYEQEKDNF
+362 IRVYEQEKENF
-373 TTLFR
+373 TTLYR
-378 FGDSSIQLKGW
+378 FSDGSIQLKGW
-389 SDCQS
+389 GDCQS

-404 QLSLFQIA
+404 QLSLFQQA
-412 IQQLAKHSIF
+412 IQSLATHSIF

-475 VTAQNQVGALELRIL
+475 VTAQNQVGPLELRIL
-490 KALFLLKWVPG
+490 KALFLLKWVPQ

-511 LLIEA
+511 LLIQA

-522 AHEQAVKEALIN
+522 AHEQAVKDALIN

-587 VKIRFEGSGSGNGND
+587 IKIRFEDNGND

-652 LPAKERLLDQ
+652 LPAKDRLLDQ
-662 IRSYLKSDLYIRQ
+662 IRSYLKTDLYIRQ
-675 NGGGDDEQ
+675 NSGGEDEA
-683 LNSILAVRRSQNS
+683 LNAILAVRSRQNS
-696 TRRNELTRIAED
+696 TRRQEITRLADD
-708 LLRSAV
+708 LLRTAV

-728 PKTRFSKAYQEL
+728 PKNRFSKACQEL
-740 IRSAFPKLKMIHGNF
+740 IRSAFPKLKMIRGLF
-755 NEATVAKVVREQDD
+755 SEATVAQVVKEQDD

-814 WSPWATLT
+814 WSNWATLT
-822 FVARLYRL
+822 FIARLYRL
-830 GKLELREKD
+830 GKLELREKE

-855 LGGVSVRKQEQF
+855 LGGVIVRKQEQF
-867 DASAIQALKR
+867 DTSTVNALKR
-877 FHQELFGVASSGTD
+877 FHQELFNVQSVGTD
-891 ARSSSEALRMAMAD
+891 ARSTCEAFRMAMAE
-905 EAQELR
+905 EAQDLR
-911 ELSAQTSN
+911 EMTAQARS
-919 YPFLAELKPWAEQAE
+919 YSFLTAVKPWAEQAE
-934 VLSKKGDDYLL
+934 AMAKKDDAYLL
-945 NQLSAYKNTWLA
+945 NQLGSFKDSWLDA
-957 ANEDLLTPLKQFL
+957 EEDLLTPLKQFL
-970 KGHQKTVYDQVKAF
+970 KGNQKTVYDQVKAF
-984 EARYGE
+984 EARYGDE
-990 EFADLP
+990 LADLP
-996 AEQVQPLQ
+996 ADLVAPLRT
-1004 SLLASARPFAGG
+1004 LLASDRPYAGG
-1016 LIPQANNTM
+1016 LIPQAT
-1025 TALQG
+1025 TAITELQQQ
-1030 LLAQR
+1030 LEQR
-1035 LQQVQTEALAQIKAQ
+1035 LQQAQAKALQ
-1050 EQRLKA
+1050 EISEQEERLKA
-1056 TDDFQKLE
+1056 DADFQKLVP
-1064 QEQQEQVLAATTRA
+1064 EQQVEVLAPTATA
-1078 KADVQTASQPGRV
+1078 KSDVQGSTKPGTA
-1091 LLRVNRYRSEEVP
+1091 LLRLNRYRSDEVP
-1104 RQLQRLAALASP
+1104 KQLQRMAALAAPKDAPPP
-1116 AETSTATPITV
+1116 AEITV
-1127 VAASALKPNCPL
+1127 VAASALKVSCPL
-1139 SQITNEAELQQ
+1139 SQITNEAQLGQ
-1150 WLEALGAAARKEL
+1150 WLDALRTAARKEL

>member
-1 MTANTIQ
+1 MTATTIQ
-8 ELFAK
+8 GLFAK

-31 QIELE
+31 QVELD

-54 YLHTPSANGVW
+54 YLHNPTANGVW

-77 LKMLSLLLDGE
+77 LKMLSLMLDSEKRVGDE
-88 RRIGATDNGELGRRP
+88 ASRP

-108 PKVEDEILRADLKKA
+108 PKVEDEIIRADLKKA

-196 RSWDND
+196 RSWEND

-226 DDAINVVNDAKD
+226 DDAIKVINDAKD

-247 AGRVKE
+247 ATRVKD
-253 YLGSQPPGFRLN
+253 YLNSQPPGFRLN

-292 ATATDGRAAVFITSQ
+292 ATATDGRATVFITSQ

-348 RRLLEKTPQEPEQL
+348 RRLLAKDPDEPEQL
-362 IAIYEQEKDNF
+362 IAIYEQEKENF
-373 TTLFR
+373 STLFR
-378 FGDSSIQLKGW
+378 FGDGSIQLKGW

-404 QLSLFQIA
+404 QLSLFQQA
-412 IQQLAKHSIF
+412 IQSLATHSIF

-475 VTAQNQVGALELRIL
+475 VTAQNQLGELELRIL
-490 KALFLLKWVPG
+490 KALFLLKWVPQ

-511 LLIEA
+511 LLINE

-522 AHEQAVKEALIN
+522 AHEQAVKDALIN

-545 EIYEFL
+545 EVYEFL

-575 LHGIVFD
+575 LQGIVFD

-587 VKIRFEGSGSGNGND
+587 NKIRFEANGND

-612 LIKGK
+612 VMKGK
-617 DTDVVVN
+617 DTDVAVN

-633 GNEPV
+633 GQDAI

-652 LPAKERLLDQ
+652 LPAKERLIEQ
-662 IRSYLKSDLYIRQ
+662 IRSYLKTDLYIRQ
-675 NGGGDDEQ
+675 NGGGEDET
-683 LNSILAVRRSQNS
+683 LNAILAVRSRQNS
-696 TRRNELTRIAED
+696 TRRQELTRVAED
-708 LLRSAV
+708 LLRSAA
-714 LVVNGQ
+714 LVVNGR
-720 TLSVGEGD
+720 TLSVGESD
-728 PKTRFSKAYQEL
+728 PRNRFSKAYQEL
-740 IRSAFPKLKMIHGNF
+740 IRSAFPKLKMIHGVF
-755 NEATVAKVVREQDD
+755 SEDTVAKVVKDQDD
-769 LLEGS
+769 LLDGL
-774 AIQLSEAEQE
+774 AVQLSEAEQE
-784 VLVEV
+784 VLVDV
-789 ERSKNQAERLSAEA
+789 ERQQKLGERLNAES
-803 LVRYFE
+803 LVRKFE
-809 RKPYG
+809 GRPYG
-814 WSPWATLT
+814 WSNWATLT
-822 FVARLYRL
+822 FIARLYRL
-830 GKLELREKD
+830 GKLELRERE

-844 EVIEALTNSRR
+844 EVIDALTNSRR
-855 LGGVSVRKQEQF
+855 LGGVSIRLAEIVDPQRVN
-867 DASAIQALKR
+867 DLRR
-877 FHQELFGVASSGTD
+877 FHHNLFNVQNPGTD
-891 ARSSSEALRMAMAD
+891 PRTTCEAFRMAVAE
-905 EAQELR
+905 EAQDLR
-911 ELSAQTSN
+911 EIAAQTAS
-919 YPFLAELKPWAEQAE
+919 YPFLAAVRPWLEQAE
-934 VLSKKGDDYLL
+934 AMAKKEDSYLL
-945 NQLSAYKNTWLA
+945 NQQDSFKDAWLDA
-957 ANEDLLTPLKQFL
+957 EEDLLTPLKQFL
-970 KGHQKTVYDQVKAF
+970 NGNQKVVYDQVKAF
-984 EARYGE
+984 EVRYGD

-996 AEQVQPLQ
+996 ADLVAPLR
-1004 SLLASARPFAGG
+1004 SLLTSDRPYAGG
-1016 LIPQANNTM
+1016 LIPQANNAM
-1025 TALQG
+1025 AELQKQ
-1030 LLAQR
+1030 LAQR
-1035 LQQVQTEALAQIKAQ
+1035 LQQAQAQALQEISEQEA
-1050 EQRLKA
+1050 RLTA
-1056 TDDFQKLE
+1056 DADFQKLDS
-1064 QEQQEQVLAATTRA
+1064 QQQTEVLAPTTAA
-1078 KADVQTASQPGRV
+1078 KADVQRASKPGTA
-1091 LLRVNRYRSEEVP
+1091 LLRVNRYRNEEVP
-1104 RQLQRLAALASP
+1104 RQLQRLSSLASP
-1116 AETSTATPITV
+1116 PGATDQKPITV
-1127 VAASALKPNCPL
+1127 VPASALRTGCRL
-1139 SQITNEAELQQ
+1139 SQISNEAELNQ
-1150 WLEALGAAARKEL
+1150 WLEALRSAARQEL
-1163 DQGHRISL
+1163 AQGHRISL

>member
-1 MTANTIQ
+1 MTATTIQ
-8 ELFAK
+8 GLFAK

-31 QIELE
+31 QVELD

-54 YLHTPSANGVW
+54 YLHNPTANGVW

-77 LKMLSLLLDGE
+77 LKMLSLMLDSEKRVGE
-88 RRIGATDNGELGRRP
+88 QDSRP

-108 PKVEDEILRADLKKA
+108 PKVEDEIIRADLKKA

-174 EHDLNKRGQFEAFKH
+174 EHDLNKRGQFEAFKQS
-189 TYQRVNG
+189 YQRVNA
-196 RSWDND
+196 RSWEND

-226 DDAINVVNDAKD
+226 DDAIKVVSDAKD

-253 YLGSQPPGFRLN
+253 YLDSQPPGFRLN

-292 ATATDGRAAVFITSQ
+292 ATATDGRATVFITSQ

-348 RRLLEKTPQEPEQL
+348 RRLLAKDPVEPEKL
-362 IAIYEQEKDNF
+362 ISIYEQEKENF

-378 FGDSSIQLKGW
+378 FGDGSIQLKGW
-389 SDCQS
+389 GDCQS

-404 QLSLFQIA
+404 QLSLFQQA
-412 IQQLAKHSIF
+412 IQSLAAHSIF

-475 VTAQNQVGALELRIL
+475 VTAQNQVGELELRIL
-490 KALFLLKWVPG
+490 KALFLLKWVPQ

-511 LLIEA
+511 LLISE

-522 AHEQAVKEALIN
+522 AHEQAVKDALIN

-545 EIYEFL
+545 EVYEFL

-564 TEVADS
+564 VEVSDS
-570 VVIKT
+570 VVVKT
-575 LHGIVFD
+575 LHGVVFD

-587 VKIRFEGSGSGNGND
+587 NKIRFEDNGND

-612 LIKGK
+612 LIKGR
-617 DTDVVVN
+617 DTDVMVN

-633 GNEPV
+633 GSEGI
-638 LISRNM
+638 LHSRNM
-644 GGSELMAI
+644 GGTELMAI
-652 LPAKERLLDQ
+652 LPAKDRLLDQ
-662 IRSYLKSDLYIRQ
+662 IRSHLKTDLYIRQ
-675 NGGGDDEQ
+675 NSGSEDEA
-683 LNSILAVRRSQNS
+683 LNSILAVRAKQNS
-696 TRRNELTRIAED
+696 ARRQEITRQAEE
-708 LLRSAV
+708 LLRTAA

-740 IRSAFPKLKMIHGNF
+740 IRSAFPKLKMIRGNF
-755 NEATVAKVVREQDD
+755 SEATVAQVVKEQDD

-784 VLVEV
+784 VLVDV
-789 ERSKNQAERLSAEA
+789 ERQQKLGERLSAED
-803 LVRYFE
+803 LVRKFE
-809 RKPYG
+809 ARPYG
-814 WSPWATLT
+814 WSNWATLT
-822 FVARLYRL
+822 FIARLYRL
-830 GKLELREKD
+830 GKLELREKE

-844 EVIEALTNSRR
+844 EVIEALTNSRK

-867 DASAIQALKR
+867 ETSAIDALKR
-877 FHQELFGVASSGTD
+877 FHLELFNGQSPGTD
-891 ARSSSEALRMAMAD
+891 ARSSCEAFRMAMAE
-905 EAQELR
+905 EAQDLR
-911 ELSAQTSN
+911 EIAALASN
-919 YPFLAELKPWAEQAE
+919 YPFLAAVKPWAEQAE
-934 VLSKKGDDYLL
+934 AMAKKDDGYLL
-945 NQLSAYKNTWLA
+945 NQLGTFKDSWLDA
-957 ANEDLLTPLKQFL
+957 EEDLLTPLKQFL
-970 KGHQKTVYDQVKAF
+970 NGHQKSVYDQVKAF
-984 EARYGE
+984 EARYGDE
-990 EFADLP
+990 LADLP
-996 AEQVQPLQ
+996 ADLVAPMRT
-1004 SLLASARPFAGG
+1004 LLASDRPYAGG
-1016 LIPQANNTM
+1016 LIPQATN
-1025 TALQG
+1025 ALTELQKQ
-1030 LLAQR
+1030 LEQR
-1035 LQQVQTEALAQIKAQ
+1035 LQQAQAKALQ
-1050 EQRLKA
+1050 EIS
-1056 TDDFQKLE
+1056 E
-1064 QEQQEQVLAATTRA
+1064 QEERLRADADFKKLNPEQQAEVLSPTAAA
-1078 KADVQTASQPGRV
+1078 KSDVQGSNKPGTA
-1091 LLRVNRYRSEEVP
+1091 LLRVNRYRAEEVP
-1104 RQLQRLAALASP
+1104 KQLQRMAALAAPKDASP
-1116 AETSTATPITV
+1116 PPVITV
-1127 VAASALKPNCPL
+1127 VAASALRVSCPL
-1139 SQITNEAELQQ
+1139 SQITNHVELQQ
-1150 WLEALGAAARKEL
+1150 WLDALRAAAQAEL

>member
-31 QIELE
+31 QVELD

-54 YLHTPSANGVW
+54 YLHNPTANGVW

-77 LKMLSLLLDGE
+77 LKMLSLMLDSE
-88 RRIGATDNGELGRRP
+88 RRLPSEQGGEPGNRP

-108 PKVEDEILRADLKKA
+108 PKVEDEIIRADLRKA
-123 TAIPARSLLFNID
+123 TGIPARSLLFNID

-174 EHDLNKRGQFEAFKH
+174 EHDLNKRGQFEAFKQ
-189 TYQRVNG
+189 TYQRVIG

-226 DDAINVVNDAKD
+226 DDAVKVINDAKD

-247 AGRVKE
+247 AARVRD
-253 YLGSQPPGFRLN
+253 YLDGQPPGFRLN

-292 ATATDGRAAVFITSQ
+292 ATATDGRATVFITSQ

-348 RRLLEKTPQEPEQL
+348 RRLLAKTPDEPEPL

-373 TTLFR
+373 TTLYR
-378 FGDSSIQLKGW
+378 FGDGSIQLKGW
-389 SDCQS
+389 LDCQG

-404 QLSLFQIA
+404 QLSLFQQA
-412 IQQLAKHSIF
+412 IQSLATHSIF

-475 VTAQNQVGALELRIL
+475 VTAQNQVGPLELRIL
-490 KALFLLKWVPG
+490 KALFLLKWVPQ

-511 LLIEA
+511 LLIQE

-522 AHEQAVKEALIN
+522 AHEQAVKDALIN

-545 EIYEFL
+545 EVYEFL

-564 TEVADS
+564 TEVSDS
-570 VVIKT
+570 DVIKA
-575 LHGIVFD
+575 LHRVVFD

-587 VKIRFEGSGSGNGND
+587 NKIRFEDNGND

-617 DTDVVVN
+617 DTDVAVN

-633 GNEPV
+633 GNEAI
-638 LISRNM
+638 LHSRNM
-644 GGSELMAI
+644 GGSELMAV
-652 LPAKERLLDQ
+652 LPSKERLLEQ
-662 IRSYLKSDLYIRQ
+662 IRSQLKTDLYIRQ
-675 NGGGDDEQ
+675 NSGSEDETLNAILAIRAKQNGTRRQEITNLAEEQ
-683 LNSILAVRRSQNS
+683 LR
-696 TRRNELTRIAED
+696 T
-708 LLRSAV
+708 AV
-714 LVVNGQ
+714 LAVNGQ

-728 PKTRFSKAYQEL
+728 PKNRFSKAYQEL
-740 IRSAFPKLKMIHGNF
+740 IRSAFPKLKMIRGNF
-755 NEATVAKVVREQDD
+755 SEATVAQVVRDQDD
-769 LLEGS
+769 LLDGL
-774 AIQLSEAEQE
+774 AVQLSEAEQE

-803 LVRYFE
+803 LVHHFE

-814 WSPWATLT
+814 WSNWATLT
-822 FVARLYRL
+822 FIARLYRL

-867 DASAIQALKR
+867 DTSAIQALKR
-877 FHQELFGVASSGTD
+877 FHQDLFGVASSGTD

-911 ELSAQTSN
+911 ELAAQTSN
-919 YPFLAELKPWAEQAE
+919 YSFLAELKPWAERADL
-934 VLSKKGDDYLL
+934 LSKKGDDYLL
-945 NQLSAYKNTWLA
+945 NQLSTYKDDWLDA
-957 ANEDLLTPLKQFL
+957 DEELLTPLKQFL
-970 KGHQKTVYDQVKAF
+970 KGNQKTVFDQVRAF

-996 AEQVQPLQ
+996 AEHVQPLQ
-1004 SLLASARPFAGG
+1004 SLLASDRPFAGG
-1016 LIPQANNTM
+1016 LIPQANNAM

-1030 LLAQR
+1030 LLSER
-1035 LQQVQTEALAQIKAQ
+1035 LQQVQTEALEQINAQ
-1050 EQRLKA
+1050 EHRLKA
-1056 TDDFQKLE
+1056 TTDFQKLE
-1064 QEQQEQVLAATTRA
+1064 REQQEQVLAATTRA
-1078 KADVQTASQPGRV
+1078 KADVQAASQPGRV
-1091 LLRVNRYRSEEVP
+1091 LMRVNRYRAEEVP
-1104 RQLQRLAALASP
+1104 KQLQRMAALTAP
-1116 AETSTATPITV
+1116 PETATATPITV
-1127 VAASALKPNCPL
+1127 VAHSALKVDCPL

-1150 WLEALGAAARKEL
+1150 WLEALGAAARREL

>member
-1 MTANTIQ
+1 MTATTIQ
-8 ELFAK
+8 GLFAK

-31 QIELE
+31 QVELD

-54 YLHTPSANGVW
+54 YLHNPTANGVW

-77 LKMLSLLLDGE
+77 LKMLSLMLDGE
-88 RRIGATDNGELGRRP
+88 KRIPSEQPGAQGSRP

-108 PKVEDEILRADLKKA
+108 PKVEDEIIRADLKKA

-174 EHDLNKRGQFEAFKH
+174 EHDLNKREQFEAFKQ

-196 RSWDND
+196 RSWEND

-226 DDAINVVNDAKD
+226 DDAIKVVSDAKD

-247 AGRVKE
+247 ASRVKE
-253 YLGSQPPGFRLN
+253 YLDSQPPGFRLN

-292 ATATDGRAAVFITSQ
+292 ATATDGRATVFITSQ
-307 ADLEGILGQV
+307 ADLEGILGQM

-348 RRLLEKTPQEPEQL
+348 RRLLAKDPVEPEKL
-362 IAIYEQEKDNF
+362 ISIYEQEKDNF
-373 TTLFR
+373 TTLYR
-378 FGDSSIQLKGW
+378 FGDGSIQLKGW
-389 SDCQS
+389 ADCQG

-404 QLSLFQIA
+404 QLSLFQTA
-412 IQQLAKHSIF
+412 IQTLATHSIF

-475 VTAQNQVGALELRIL
+475 VTAQNQVGELELRIL
-490 KALFLLKWVPG
+490 KALFLLKWVPQ

-511 LLIEA
+511 LLIQA

-522 AHEQAVKEALIN
+522 AHEQAVKDALIN

-570 VVIKT
+570 EVIKA
-575 LHGIVFD
+575 LHRIVFD

-587 VKIRFEGSGSGNGND
+587 NKIRFEGEGSGNGND
-602 YPFAQKIDDG
+602 YSFAQKIDDG

-617 DTDVVVN
+617 EGDVVVN
-624 LVTPEHPNY
+624 LVTSEHPNY
-633 GNEPV
+633 GNEAI
-638 LISRNM
+638 LHSRNM
-644 GGSELMAI
+644 GGSELMAV
-652 LPAKERLLDQ
+652 LPSKERLLEQ
-662 IRSYLKSDLYIRQ
+662 IRSQLKTDIYIRQ
-675 NGGGDDEQ
+675 NSGSEDEA
-683 LNSILAVRRSQNS
+683 LNAILSIRAKQNG
-696 TRRNELTRIAED
+696 TRRQELTRLAED
-708 LLRSAV
+708 QLRTAV

-728 PKTRFSKAYQEL
+728 PKTRFAKAYQEL
-740 IRSAFPKLKMIHGNF
+740 IRSAFPKLKMIRGSF
-755 NEATVAKVVREQDD
+755 SEATVAQVVRDQDD
-769 LLEGS
+769 LLDGL
-774 AIQLSEAEQE
+774 AVQLSEAEQE

-814 WSPWATLT
+814 WSNWATLT
-822 FVARLYRL
+822 FIARLYRL
-830 GKLELREKD
+830 GKLELREKE

-844 EVIEALTNSRR
+844 EVIEALTNSRK

-867 DASAIQALKR
+867 ETSTVNALKR
-877 FHQELFGVASSGTD
+877 FHQELFNAQGLGTD
-891 ARSSSEALRMAMAD
+891 ARSTCEAFRMAMAE
-905 EAQELR
+905 EAQDLR
-911 ELSAQTSN
+911 EIAAQASS
-919 YPFLAELKPWAEQAE
+919 YPFLAAVKPWAEQAE
-934 VLSKKGDDYLL
+934 AMAKKDDGTLL
-945 NQLSAYKNTWLA
+945 NQLGTFKDSWLDA
-957 ANEDLLTPLKQFL
+957 EEDLLTPLKQFL
-970 KGHQKTVYDQVKAF
+970 KGNQKSVYDQVKAF
-984 EARYGE
+984 EARYGDDL
-990 EFADLP
+990 ADLP
-996 AEQVQPLQ
+996 ADLVAPMKT
-1004 SLLASARPFAGG
+1004 LLASDRPYAGG
-1016 LIPQANNTM
+1016 LIPQATNAM
-1025 TALQG
+1025 TELQQK
-1030 LLAQR
+1030 LEQR
-1035 LQQVQTEALAQIKAQ
+1035 LQQAQAKALQEISEQEA
-1050 EQRLKA
+1050 RLKA
-1056 TDDFQKLE
+1056 DADFQKLNP
-1064 QEQQEQVLAATTRA
+1064 EQQAEVLTPTAAA
-1078 KADVQTASQPGRV
+1078 KSDVRGSTKPGTA
-1091 LLRVNRYRSEEVP
+1091 LLRLNRYRSDEVP
-1104 RQLQRLAALASP
+1104 KQLQRLAALAAPEDASPP
-1116 AETSTATPITV
+1116 AEITV
-1127 VAASALKPNCPL
+1127 VAASALKVSCPL
-1139 SQITNEAELQQ
+1139 SQITNEAQLGQ
-1150 WLEALGAAARKEL
+1150 WLEALRTAARREL

>member
-1 MTANTIQ
+1 MTSPTIR

-24 ADDERHL
+24 AADERHL
-31 QIELE
+31 QVELD

-54 YLHTPSANGVW
+54 YLHNPTANGVW

-77 LKMLSLLLDGE
+77 LKMLSLMLDSEKRVGE
-88 RRIGATDNGELGRRP
+88 EASRP

-123 TAIPARSLLFNID
+123 TAIPARSLLFNIAE
-136 QKFDGIGGTHE
+136 KFDGIGGTHE

-174 EHDLNKRGQFEAFKH
+174 EHDLDKRDQFEAFKQ
-189 TYQRVNG
+189 TYHRVNG
-196 RSWDND
+196 RSWEND
-202 RDALATVTKRSF
+202 RDALATVTKRGF
-214 AKAYAEQFGGSE
+214 ARAFAEQFGGCI
-226 DDAINVVNDAKD
+226 DDAIKVVNDAKD
-238 SYRLSIEGF
+238 SYKLSIEGF
-247 AGRVKE
+247 ATRVKE
-253 YLGSQPPGFRLN
+253 YLISKPQGFRLN

-270 AGQFIG
+270 VGQFIG
-276 QERSRLLNLQ
+276 EERSRLLDLQ

-292 ATATDGRAAVFITSQ
+292 AIATDGRATVFITSQ
-307 ADLEGILGQV
+307 ADLEVVIGQV
-317 KFEQADDL
+317 KFERADDL

-348 RRLLEKTPQEPEQL
+348 RRLLAKTPDEPQQL
-362 IAIYEQEKDNF
+362 IEIYEQEKENF

-378 FGDSSIQLKGW
+378 FGDGSIQLKGW
-389 SDCQS
+389 LDCQG

-404 QLSLFQIA
+404 QLSLFQQA
-412 IQQLAKHSIF
+412 IQSLATHSIF

-438 QEVAK
+438 QEVAQ

-490 KALFLLKWVPG
+490 KALFLLKWVPQ

-511 LLIEA
+511 LLIQE

-545 EIYEFL
+545 EVYEFL

-564 TEVADS
+564 VEVSDS
-570 VVIKT
+570 VVIKA
-575 LHGIVFD
+575 LHGVVFD

-587 VKIRFEGSGSGNGND
+587 NKIRFEDNGND
-602 YPFAQKIDDG
+602 YPFAHKIDGG
-612 LIKGK
+612 LMKGK
-617 DTDVVVN
+617 EGDVVVN

-633 GNEPV
+633 GSEAI
-638 LISRNM
+638 LRSHNM

-652 LPAKERLLDQ
+652 LPAKDRLLDQ
-662 IRSYLKSDLYIRQ
+662 IRSHLKTELYIRQ
-675 NGGGDDEQ
+675 NSGSEDEA
-683 LNSILAVRRSQNS
+683 LNAILAVRARQNS
-696 TRRNELTRIAED
+696 ARRQEITSQAEE
-708 LLRSAV
+708 LLRTAV

-728 PKTRFSKAYQEL
+728 PKSRFSKAYQEL
-740 IRSAFPKLKMIHGNF
+740 IRSAFPKLKMIRGNF
-755 NEATVAKVVREQDD
+755 SEATVAQVVKEQDD

-784 VLVEV
+784 VLVDV
-789 ERSKNQAERLSAEA
+789 ERQQKLGERLSAED
-803 LVRYFE
+803 LVRKFE
-809 RKPYG
+809 SKPYG
-814 WSPWATLT
+814 WSNWATLT
-822 FVARLYRL
+822 FIARLYRL
-830 GKLELREKD
+830 GKLELREKE
-839 LLSSV
+839 LLSSL

-855 LGGVSVRKQEQF
+855 LGGVNVRKQEQF
-867 DASAIQALKR
+867 DASTINALKR
-877 FHQELFGVASSGTD
+877 FHQDLFNVQSPGTD
-891 ARSSSEALRMAMAD
+891 ARSSCEALRMAMREEAQDLRDLAAQAGTYAFLAAVKPWAD
-905 EAQELR
+905 EAEAMAR
-911 ELSAQTSN
+911 
-919 YPFLAELKPWAEQAE
+919 K
-934 VLSKKGDDYLL
+934 DDGYLL
-945 NQLSAYKNTWLA
+945 NQLDTFKDNWLEA
-957 ANEDLLTPLKQFL
+957 EEDLLTPLKQFL
-970 KGHQKTVYDQVKAF
+970 NGNQKAVYDQVRAF
-984 EARYGE
+984 ETRYGD

-996 AEQVQPLQ
+996 LDLVRPLQ
-1004 SLLASARPFAGG
+1004 LLLSSDKPYAGG
-1016 LIPQANNTM
+1016 LIPQANNAM
-1025 TALQG
+1025 VELQKQ
-1030 LLAQR
+1030 LDTR
-1035 LQQVQTEALAQIKAQ
+1035 LQQAQADALQQIDEQ
-1050 EQRLKA
+1050 EERLKA
-1056 TDDFQKLE
+1056 DQAFQKLDA
-1064 QEQQEQVLAATTRA
+1064 QQQAEVLQPTATA
-1078 KADVQTASQPGRV
+1078 KADVQNASKPGTA
-1091 LLRVNRYRSEEVP
+1091 LLRLNRYRTEDVP
-1104 RQLQRLAALASP
+1104 KQLQRIAALAAPADSP
-1116 AETSTATPITV
+1116 PTPVAKV
-1127 VAASALKPNCPL
+1127 VPASALKPNCPL
-1139 SQITNEAELQQ
+1139 SQISNGAELQQ
-1150 WLEALGAAARKEL
+1150 WLEALRSAAQNEL